1 VIDFIMP
8 LYTLQ
13 TDDELA
19 IKSRRVGQGDDRCFH
34 SKPSGWMVSGLVNL
48 RKTISEACNIARA
61 ATAMRHIT
69 VYMSHRSDNTQTA
82 SCIVAQN
89 Q

>member
-1 VIDFIMP
+1 MDGQW
-8 LYTLQ
+8 LS
-13 TDDELA
+13 ELA
-19 IKSRRVGQGDDRCFH
+19 ENR
-34 SKPSGWMVSGLVNL
+34 
-48 RKTISEACNIARA
+48 ISEACNIARA